1 MIQETSF
8 KVLVADDTRITAR
21 HYLANSA
28 AAMHVTM
35 TLGHGA
41 GASQQSPFMMRF
53 ARGLANRGIDVVT
66 FDFVYMEQ
74 RRRIP
79 DPAPKL
85 EACYRAVITA
95 VRERV
100 MTTKGRLVVGGKSMG
115 GRIASQAVAADKFD
129 LGVTGL
135 IFLGYPLHPPR
146 QPKRLRSA
154 HLPLIATP
162 MLFIQGSRD
171 SFGTPDELQPILA
184 TCQRAQLHVIEGAN
198 HAFKIKRRDIPNLEY
213 VWEKTQ
219 DKIAE
224 WVGRLPSV

>member
-1 MIQETSF
+1 
-8 KVLVADDTRITAR
+8 
-21 HYLANSA
+21 
-28 AAMHVTM
+28 M

-41 GASQQSPFMMRF
+41 GASQQSPFMMSF
-53 ARGLANRGIDVVT
+53 AQGLANRGVDVVT

-129 LGVTGL
+129 LGVAGL
-135 IFLGYPLHPPR
+135 IFLGYPLHPSR

-154 HLPLIATP
+154 HLPLIAAP
-162 MLFIQGSRD
+162 MLFIQGTRD
-171 SFGTPDELQPILA
+171 SFGTPDELQPILT
-184 TCQRAQLHVIEGAN
+184 TCQRARLHVVEGAD
-198 HAFKIKRRDIPNLEY
+198 HAFKTRRRDMPSLEH

-224 WVGRLPSV
+224 WVGQLQAG

>member
-1 MIQETSF
+1 
-8 KVLVADDTRITAR
+8 
-21 HYLANSA
+21 
-28 AAMHVTM
+28 M

-41 GASQQSPFMMRF
+41 GASQQSPFMMSF
-53 ARGLANRGIDVVT
+53 ARGLANRGVDVVT

-79 DPAPKL
+79 DPASKL
-85 EACYRAVITA
+85 EACFRAVMTA

-129 LGVTGL
+129 LGVAGL

-146 QPKRLRSA
+146 QPKQLRSA
-154 HLPLIATP
+154 HLPLIAAP
-162 MLFIQGSRD
+162 MLFIQGTRD
-171 SFGTPDELQPILA
+171 SFGTPDELQPILT
-184 TCQRAQLHVIEGAN
+184 TCQRAHLHVVEGAD
-198 HAFKIKRRDIPNLEY
+198 HAFKIRRRDMPSLEH

-224 WVGRLPSV
+224 WVGQLQAG